1 MPRFTVIFFVCF
13 TFLCSTAFPAFSQSS
28 SKWQVG
34 TITDV
39 KVHQS
44 AEKVGA
50 SEASTYDVSVKV
62 GGTVYVVLYTPPLRE
77 DNVKYAPG
85 RQLLVLVG
93 ERTVRYNDILGQTYD
108 VPIESQRPA
117 PNSTEA
123 KAASH
128 PAQ

>member
-1 MPRFTVIFFVCF
+1 MLRFATIFLVCF
-13 TFLCSTAFPAFSQSS
+13 TFLCSTAFPAFSQA

-39 KVHQS
+39 KVHQA

-50 SEASTYDVSVKV
+50 SDASTYDVSVKI
-62 GGTVYVVLYTPPLRE
+62 GGTVFVVLYTPPLRE
-77 DNVKYAPG
+77 ENVKYAPG

-93 ERTVRYNDILGQTYD
+93 ERTVRYNDILGQSYE

-117 PNSTEA
+117 ANSTDA
-123 KAASH
+123 KEASH